1 MQIIRHKNAIKYI
14 KKKTCTITE
23 IRNYYKYYI
32 NRLNLSIKSQSL
44 VGVTINMYEPNN
56 RASQHM
62 KQN

>member
-1 MQIIRHKNAIKYI
+1 MLLSIF